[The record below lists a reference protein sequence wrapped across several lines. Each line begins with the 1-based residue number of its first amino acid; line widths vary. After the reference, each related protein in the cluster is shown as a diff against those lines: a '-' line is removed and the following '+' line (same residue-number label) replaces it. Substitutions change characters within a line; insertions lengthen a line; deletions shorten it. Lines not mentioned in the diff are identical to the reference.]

1 MTLVRSENAMADV
14 VEPTDA
20 VEHLREDF
28 PAVSAEVLSAAVS
41 GAQRE
46 LNDVPPGWLPELAE
60 RLAWWRIST
69 ATGPSRS
76 WTPGSARSGNS
87 TPSAHTGA
95 QMPRQ
100 P

>member
-1 MTLVRSENAMADV
+1 MTLVRSENTTAD

-20 VEHLREDF
+20 VEHLRQDF

-46 LNDVPPGWLPELAE
+46 LNDVPAGWLPELAE

-69 ATGPSRS
+69 ATGASRS
-76 WTPGSARSGNS
+76 WTPSSTANGGSRPSARNGSAL
-87 TPSAHTGA
+87 
-95 QMPRQ
+95 PR
-100 P
+100 